1 LIQGHDALIGVFNP
15 GWKNPNLYEGQVRGT
30 SPIIG
35 AVERADSKRVL
46 WAGGA
51 GGLAL
56 TSAPGSDSTP
66 SRSTRA
72 SDDARPCAGRDRG
85 REEDAAEDGAGAGRE
100 AGGESV
106 WSRPHELP
114 ADLTLALVVLHV
126 GGVALA
132 SVARREDLVRTMVT
146 VRKRAA

>member
-1 LIQGHDALIGVFNP
+1 MFNP

-46 WAGGA
+46 WVGGA

-56 TSAPGSDSTP
+56 TVGTGLQLDAVEKHAGPLAMPAPVRVGSA
-66 SRSTRA
+66 A
-72 SDDARPCAGRDRG
+72 A
-85 REEDAAEDGAGAGRE
+85 EEDAAEDGAGEGRE

-106 WSRPHELP
+106 WGGLHELL
-114 ADLTLALVVLHV
+114 ADLVLALVVLHV

-132 SVARREDLVRTMVT
+132 SVAHRENLVRAMVT
-146 VRKRAA
+146 GRKRAA